1 MSVTI
6 KTIAEKAGV
15 SKATVSYVIN
25 NKAGVG
31 EETREKVLKIID
43 DLNYKPNSVARGLAG
58 QSTEMIGLIIPD
70 ITDMFYADIIRG
82 VELVANKLDYTIN
95 LCTTHGEEA
104 KEKKMLE
111 YFSSGRVD
119 GIILMVYGVDNK
131 LLVELKERRIP
142 FVLIDYS
149 QNQDQFCNIVID
161 NYWGGYKAADYL
173 IGLNHK
179 KIAYIHGIK
188 DNIDD
193 QKRFSGFKEAMAEND
208 LMINKKYIEY
218 GAYTRKGGYQAAKEL
233 LSRAELPTAVFAAND
248 QMAIGV
254 INAIQ
259 EEGLSVPEDISVIG
273 FDDIEA
279 SRLMSPGLTTIRQP
293 TYEMGK
299 LAAEKIFSELKDEE
313 SCKENINLK
322 AKLVIRESCAEL
334 K

>member
-25 NKAGVG
+25 NKSGVG
-31 EETREKVLKIID
+31 EETRQKVLKIID
-43 DLNYKPNSVARGLAG
+43 ELNYKPNSVARGLAG

-95 LCTTHGEEA
+95 LCTTHGEQA
-104 KEKKMLE
+104 KENKMLD

-119 GIILMVYGVDNK
+119 GIILMVYNIDHS
-131 LLVELKERRIP
+131 LLTDLKNQKIP

-149 QNQDQFCNIVID
+149 QDQDQFCNIVID
-161 NYWGGYKAADYL
+161 NQWGGYKATNYL
-173 IGLNHK
+173 IGLKHK
-179 KIAYIHGIK
+179 KISYIHGIK
-188 DNIDD
+188 NNIDD
-193 QKRFSGFKEAMAEND
+193 QNRFLGFKKAMAEND
-208 LMINKKYIEY
+208 LKINNNYLKY
-218 GAYTRKGGYQAAKEL
+218 GAYTREGGYQAAKEL
-233 LSRAELPTAVFAAND
+233 LSLTDRPTAVFAAND

-259 EEGLSVPEDISVIG
+259 EAGLSVPEDISVIG

-299 LAAEKIFSELKDEE
+299 IAAKKVFSELKKNKKC
-313 SCKENINLK
+313 SQNIKLRS
-322 AKLVIRESCAEL
+322 KLVIRESCSVLE
-334 K
+334 